1 MSRIRKIISLIIF
14 VPLGIA
20 LIVLCVANR
29 EPVRLALNPFDP
41 SDSVLAVSGPLF
53 LLLFLA
59 LIVGMVIGAV
69 ATWFAQSKYR
79 RQARSEARA
88 AIVRDKQVSST
99 AASSSS
105 KSLAPAAKA

>member
-1 MSRIRKIISLIIF
+1 MSRVRKIISLIIF
-14 VPLGIA
+14 IPLGIA

-59 LIVGMVIGAV
+59 LIVGMLIGAV
-69 ATWFAQSKYR
+69 ATWFAQAKYR

-88 AIVRDKQVSST
+88 AILREKQTSPTPATSST
-99 AASSSS
+99 N
-105 KSLAPAAKA
+105 SLVPAGKA